1 VSVLALI
8 LVLAIEQWRPFS
20 WRAALESL
28 VGRAA
33 DGLEHQ
39 FNAGQVQHGVI
50 AWSLLVLPVLI
61 VVGIASLLLAHLHW
75 LLALVLHVGVL
86 YFTMGFRQGSHCFTA
101 IRQAL
106 ADEDVPEARR
116 LLARWIGRDC
126 DALSRAEIT
135 RVSIE
140 HALLGS
146 HRLVFAVMFWY
157 VLLPGPTG
165 AILYRLSALAAERW
179 GQDVERIGE
188 RFGRPARRVFD
199 LLDGIPARLTASAFA
214 IVGDFEDAVFCW
226 RSQAAGW
233 PDRVAGIILASG
245 AGALGLRLGLP
256 LPGPGGDIDDRPEIG
271 LGDEPDQGHLD
282 STVGLIWR
290 ALVLWLGF
298 ILMVTLAHSLG

>member
-1 VSVLALI
+1 VSVLALV
-8 LVLAIEQWRPFS
+8 LVLALEQWRPFV
-20 WRAALESL
+20 WRPTLEAL
-28 VGRAA
+28 VARAA

-50 AWSLLVLPVLI
+50 AWSLLVLPVLL
-61 VVGIASLLLAHLHW
+61 VVGLANLLLAQLHW
-75 LLALVLHVGVL
+75 LLVLMLHVGVL

-106 ADEDVPEARR
+106 SDDDVPEARR
-116 LLARWIGRDC
+116 LLGRWIGRDC
-126 DALSRAEIT
+126 DGFSRAEII
-135 RVSIE
+135 RVAIE
-140 HALLGS
+140 RALLGS

-157 VLLPGPTG
+157 ILLPGPCG
-165 AILYRLSALAAERW
+165 AVLYRLSALAAERW
-179 GQDVERIGE
+179 GQDSDRIGE
-188 RFGRPARRVFD
+188 RFGRAARRVFD

-226 RSQAAGW
+226 RSQAGAW

-245 AGALGLRLGLP
+245 AGALGLRLGMP
-256 LPGPGGDIDDRPEIG
+256 LSSPTGEFDDRPEIG
-271 LGDEPDQGHLD
+271 LGDEPDPAHLD

-298 ILMVTLAHSLG
+298 ILMVTLAHTLG